1 MVRIIKFHSR
11 NTFLQYNQYMENLTI
26 GVVGLGKLGLPLAAT
41 FAKAGHSVIALDLNE
56 NLVDDLNRNIFRFIE
71 PSLNEYLEASISRIL
86 YTTEFMKLR
95 SAEIVYL
102 IVPTPSDSSGLF
114 INDYLLRAIKKIGKA
129 WESTQDLRTL
139 VIVSTVMPGSTRNV
153 LIPCLEEAS
162 GKRIGNNL
170 QVLYSPE
177 FIAIGSVIKDLHY
190 PDLLLIGGSE
200 SHSIELHISI
210 MKSINY
216 SESIVRILNLEE
228 AELVKIL
235 INNYITMKITFANHI
250 AELTDLF
257 PGTNSAIIAEAIG
270 NDSRIGNKYLRPG
283 LGFGGPCFPR
293 DTRALAALANQF
305 GLSSEISYSVELI
318 NNRQPSAVAKRIT
331 SIYPAINQVGIY
343 GLAYKAGSALIEESQ
358 AVMLAA
364 ELLNFGLKVS
374 AYDPLIEFSSETI
387 LKDLECLSNLEDLA
401 KVGLLICTQPLL
413 PEDEQFFKD
422 IPQISFY

>member
-1 MVRIIKFHSR
+1 
-11 NTFLQYNQYMENLTI
+11 MEKRSI

-41 FAKAGHSVIALDLNE
+41 FANVGHSVIAVDLNE
-56 NLVDDLNRNIFRFIE
+56 NLVDNLRRRIFGFIE
-71 PSLNEYLEASISRIL
+71 PSLDQYLEASTSRIL
-86 YTTEFMKLR
+86 YTTDFLELQ

-114 INDYLLRAIKKIGKA
+114 VNDYLLRAINEIGKA
-129 WESTQDLRTL
+129 WALTQDLRTL
-139 VIVSTVMPGSTRNV
+139 VIVSTVMPGSTRNA

-170 QVLYSPE
+170 EVLYSPE

-190 PDLLLIGGSE
+190 PDLLLIGGRDSY
-200 SHSIELHISI
+200 SIELHISI

-216 SESIVRILNLEE
+216 SDSIVRILNLEE

-257 PGTNSAIIAEAIG
+257 PGTSSAIIAEAIG

-293 DTRALAALANQF
+293 DTRALVALADQF
-305 GLSSEISYSVELI
+305 GLSSEISHSVEVI
-318 NNRQPSAVAKRIT
+318 NNRQPSAVAKRII
-331 SIYPAINQVGIY
+331 SIYPEINQVGIY
-343 GLAYKAGSALIEESQ
+343 GLAYKAGSSLIEESQ

-364 ELLNFGLKVS
+364 ELLNCGLKVS
-374 AYDPLIEFSSETI
+374 AYDPLIEFSSEII
-387 LKDLECLSNLEDLA
+387 LKELEYLSNLEDLA

-413 PEDEQFFKD
+413 PEDEELFRD